1 MLAKRTIPLIIAA
14 LIGFLL
20 IATYFIP
27 YTEQWGATAMEMF
40 IILAAAAMVL
50 GAGNLIMLNLSKVSS
65 KKPGWAYGAITLL
78 AFFITLAVGVFKIG
92 ALPTVTS
99 PDNPWTAP
107 LVSQEGVP
115 FWWIYSYVYKPLTA
129 TMFAMLAFYIASAAF
144 RAFRAKNIEATLL
157 LGTAFIVL
165 LGQIYA
171 GEWLTSFL
179 PDLASYVASFPDTS
193 QTFAL
198 AIGIQVQNGVPL
210 VDMTFAGTAFTEMTA
225 EHQALATQVNDYL
238 GGWWYQFIN
247 GLRLENLTQVILD
260 VPQKAG
266 NRAIMIGIALGI
278 VSVSLKVLLGID
290 RSYLG
295 SED

>member
-1 MLAKRTIPLIIAA
+1 MLAKRTIPLLIAA

-27 YTEQWGATAMEMF
+27 YTEEWGATAMEMF
-40 IILAAAAMVL
+40 IILAAGAMVL
-50 GAGNLIMLNLSKVSS
+50 GAGNLIMLNLSKISNRR
-65 KKPGWAYGAITLL
+65 PGWAYGAITLL

-92 ALPTVTS
+92 ALPTMTA

-144 RAFRAKNIEATLL
+144 RAFRAKNVEATLL
-157 LGTAFIVL
+157 LGTAFVVL

-171 GEWLTSFL
+171 GVWLTSFL
-179 PDLASYVASFPDTS
+179 PDLESYVATFPEEAKA
-193 QTFAL
+193 FAM
-198 AIGIQVQNGVPL
+198 AIGIQVENGVPL
-210 VDMTFAGTAFTEMTA
+210 VDMSYAGTVFDQLTAAQQATATEINAHMT
-225 EHQALATQVNDYL
+225 
-238 GGWWYQFIN
+238 GWWYQLAN
-247 GLRLENLTQVILD
+247 GLRLENLTQIILD